1 MADISV
7 DLLGMLLK
15 TPVMPAAG
23 PPIKDGESAHKAK
36 EGGAGAIVTKTV
48 SARAAKVPKPNMA
61 QVKGGFIN
69 TELWSELSLE
79 QWIEKE
85 YPQVVETGLPV
96 IIGVGYTS
104 EDIKEVIPKVER
116 FADAFELST
125 HYLGNDPTPMINS
138 IRAAKETTDLPVMVK
153 LSPQVDIPK
162 FAKEAENAGADGLVL
177 INSFGPTLDIDLES
191 GKPLLGSEN
200 GFGWLSGQAIFPL
213 ALRSV
218 FEAVRSVNIPVVG
231 VGGIN
236 TGKEAIKMIMAGAQ
250 AVQVC
255 TAAILNGPQIYNKIA
270 NEIEKYLDDH
280 GFNSLEEIRGIA
292 QKNTVIQP
300 NYKLIVPDI
309 NDEKCT
315 ECGLCVKSC
324 VYDAIHLVKDLN
336 SVRIDTNKCVGCGLC
351 VTRCN
356 FNALS
361 LSL

>member
-1 MADISV
+1 
-7 DLLGMLLK
+7 
-15 TPVMPAAG
+15 
-23 PPIKDGESAHKAK
+23 
-36 EGGAGAIVTKTV
+36 
-48 SARAAKVPKPNMA
+48 
-61 QVKGGFIN
+61 
-69 TELWSELSLE
+69 
-79 QWIEKE
+79 
-85 YPQVVETGLPV
+85 
-96 IIGVGYTS
+96 
-104 EDIKEVIPKVER
+104 
-116 FADAFELST
+116 
-125 HYLGNDPTPMINS
+125 MINS
-138 IRAAKETTDLPVMVK
+138 IKAAKESTDLPVMVK
-153 LSPQVDIPK
+153 LSPQVDIPT
-162 FAKEAENAGADGLVL
+162 FAKEAEKAGADGLVL

-213 ALRSV
+213 ALRAV

-231 VGGIN
+231 VGGVS

-255 TAAILNGPQIYNKIA
+255 TAAILNGPQIYSKIA

-324 VYDAIHLVKDLN
+324 VYDAIHLVKDLH
-336 SVRIDTNKCVGCGLC
+336 SVRIDTIKCAGCGLC
-351 VTRCN
+351 ITRCN

-361 LSL
+361 LPL